1 MKTPKC
7 PLCGGSF
14 ELFEEGAN
22 IYLYQCLDCPL
33 ASSVSY
39 TEKGALENAKELISK
54 FPPIMR
60 VWPGDK
66 VKLYED
72 RHPKKIIGKN
82 ADRGILYLE
91 TASGPPEPVRQDDVE
106 LWPWEIEQTEK
117 ISKSCDNGNYCTRPS
132 YKSPCLECVDCEDEA
147 YKYWELDQKGGDE

>member
-1 MKTPKC
+1 MTTPKC

-60 VWPGDK
+60 LNVGDNLTYFGTSDFVTVVRK
-66 VKLYED
+66 DMESCEIQIETPEGELYIIE
-72 RHPKKIIGKN
+72 PK
-82 ADRGILYLE
+82 
-91 TASGPPEPVRQDDVE
+91 DVHK
-106 LWPWEIEQTEK
+106 WPWE
-117 ISKSCDNGNYCTRPS
+117 
-132 YKSPCLECVDCEDEA
+132 LE
-147 YKYWELDQKGGDE
+147 QKGCRQ